1 MESTVNRF
9 VSDLKSQF
17 DNFTPYMAV
26 RVEGGIWKGAFE
38 TLRQILLDPK
48 NKTESA
54 SVVLPIG
61 TLTADVR
68 TKSDMDNVNVT
79 MEFSKD
85 FIRALNGQLE
95 VIWQDTFDDQ
105 FMKNMTDYVMYG
117 FFNPESE
124 EMRPLINDN
133 IKCIELDS
141 TERNF
146 FPNAWCNTLLNL
158 VRDKQRSGKI
168 YSVELTDSWN
178 AGKFTFEFTDEGVI
192 PSFTVDKIAKQYMK
206 NGDIIE
212 ADRLEA
218 DEL

>member
-1 MESTVNRF
+1 METTVTRF

-48 NKTESA
+48 NKTQSA

-61 TLTADVR
+61 TIKADVR
-68 TKSDMDNVNVT
+68 TKNDLDNVNVSI
-79 MEFSKD
+79 EFSKD
-85 FIRALNGQLE
+85 FIRSLNGQLE

-146 FPNAWCNTLLNL
+146 FPNAWTNTLANL

-168 YSVELTDSWN
+168 YTISLTDSWD
-178 AGKFTFEFTDEGVI
+178 AGEFSFEFTDEGVI
-192 PSFTVDKIAKQYMK
+192 PSFVASKTAKQYMK
-206 NGDIIE
+206 NGDVIE
-212 ADRLEA
+212 TDRLEA
-218 DEL
+218 DDL